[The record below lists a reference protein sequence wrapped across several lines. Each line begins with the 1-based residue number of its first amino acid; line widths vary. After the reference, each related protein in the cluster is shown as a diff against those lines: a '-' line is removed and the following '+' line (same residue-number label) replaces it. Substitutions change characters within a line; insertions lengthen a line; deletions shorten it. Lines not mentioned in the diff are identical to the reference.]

1 MPSAY
6 VIQREAMPLR
16 ENPPSPPD
24 PYEDSDTAPAPV
36 PPGVQRTLRPGLDAW
51 LERAR
56 AAGLSEEAVW
66 SLIDSAVLDA
76 YGEDVA

>member
-1 MPSAY
+1 
-6 VIQREAMPLR
+6 
-16 ENPPSPPD
+16 
-24 PYEDSDTAPAPV
+24 
-36 PPGVQRTLRPGLDAW
+36 VQRTLRPALDAW